1 MPDLADGL
9 RWAARGALDL
19 VLPSACLTC
28 DAPVAEPG
36 QLCPDCFR
44 QTAFITEP
52 LCPRCGA
59 PFQHARQSGE
69 AAVCPS
75 CLAMPPEFGRARAAF
90 RYDAQSRR
98 IILPFK
104 HGDRTDLARALA
116 PHMVRAGAALLAEAG
131 LLVPVPLHRR
141 RLFARRYNQSGLL
154 AHAIGRL
161 CGLPVAVDAL
171 RRVRAT
177 APLGR
182 KSAHE
187 RAAEMADAITIRPG
201 REARIAGRRVLL
213 IDDVLTTGATANACA
228 RALHAAG
235 AVSVDVLA
243 AARPPDPRLLAR

>member
-1 MPDLADGL
+1 
-9 RWAARGALDL
+9 
-19 VLPSACLTC
+19 
-28 DAPVAEPG
+28 
-36 QLCPDCFR
+36 
-44 QTAFITEP
+44 
-52 LCPRCGA
+52 
-59 PFQHARQSGE
+59 PFQHARQSG
-69 AAVCPS
+69 AQGVCS
-75 CLAMPPEFGRARAAF
+75 ACLALPPAFDRARAAF
-90 RYDAQSRR
+90 RYDAQSRL

-104 HGDRTDLARALA
+104 HADRTDLARALA

-161 CGLPVAVDAL
+161 CGLPVVVDAL

-228 RALHAAG
+228 RALRAAG
-235 AVSVDVLA
+235 AISVDVLA